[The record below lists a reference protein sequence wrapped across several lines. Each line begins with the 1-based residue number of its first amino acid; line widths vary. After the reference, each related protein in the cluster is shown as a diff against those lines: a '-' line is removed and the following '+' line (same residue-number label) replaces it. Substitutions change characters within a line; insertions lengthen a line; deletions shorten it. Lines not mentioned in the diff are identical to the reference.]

1 MIRALRLATFASKRV
16 RRRWTR
22 PLLAVAL
29 VGVALAGSTAVAAEQ
44 QSLKLLESRQAE
56 SREKYMH
63 VARRIQLSEE
73 RIASLAAQVAKV
85 KEDRAALTA
94 ALIQA
99 AKTERKLS
107 EEIEDMAAR
116 LEGLQRRRQKVL
128 ESLNARRGLLMEVL
142 GALERMGLNPPPA
155 ILVRP
160 EDALASVRSAILLGA
175 VVPEMH
181 KETEKLVADLGQ
193 LTRVTASIETE
204 RNRLEKTVA
213 RQLVEKRRLNL
224 LLEKKSKMQAE
235 TEASMAE
242 ERRKAEEFAATARN
256 LQDLIESLESEIASL
271 QKKIEENRRAQE
283 REAASAVPD
292 TNRLATALPFGE
304 RRGSVALPVVGE
316 FGLRFGE
323 NDGTGGTLMGD
334 ILRTQSGA
342 IVTAPADG
350 TVLYAGPFRSY
361 GQLLIL
367 DAGDGYHIVLA
378 GMERISVSLGQSVMA
393 GEPVGTMGETR
404 VASIAALGDGEA
416 APELYVEIRKGGKPV
431 DPAPWW
437 AERISGRT

>member
-1 MIRALRLATFASKRV
+1 
-16 RRRWTR
+16 
-22 PLLAVAL
+22 
-29 VGVALAGSTAVAAEQ
+29 
-44 QSLKLLESRQAE
+44 SRQAE

-242 ERRKAEEFAATARN
+242 ERRKAEEVAATARN

-304 RRGSVALPVVGE
+304 RRGSVALPV
-316 FGLRFGE
+316 
-323 NDGTGGTLMGD
+323 
-334 ILRTQSGA
+334 
-342 IVTAPADG
+342 
-350 TVLYAGPFRSY
+350 
-361 GQLLIL
+361 
-367 DAGDGYHIVLA
+367 
-378 GMERISVSLGQSVMA
+378 
-393 GEPVGTMGETR
+393 
-404 VASIAALGDGEA
+404 
-416 APELYVEIRKGGKPV
+416 
-431 DPAPWW
+431 
-437 AERISGRT
+437 